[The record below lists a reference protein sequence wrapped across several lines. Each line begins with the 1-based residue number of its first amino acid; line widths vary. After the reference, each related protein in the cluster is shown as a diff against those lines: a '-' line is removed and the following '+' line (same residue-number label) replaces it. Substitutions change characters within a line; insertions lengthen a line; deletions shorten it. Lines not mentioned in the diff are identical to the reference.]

1 MLDSLDSLI
10 AAARAV
16 HFAATIVLFGQF
28 AFVLVVSPARQP
40 PPHFVRTMAWSLAL
54 ALASAL
60 AWLALEAAAMSGLPL
75 RDALSMETLAT
86 VAKETRFG
94 RVWLARMLLGV
105 ALILI
110 VVALRRPR
118 PDRSATLGLG
128 GTLATLLVVTPAGM
142 GHATVGRGVDELVHL
157 GVDAGHLLAAGLW
170 LGTLVPLL
178 GVLERSRRAGDMAS
192 VGLAAAAT
200 QRFSVLGIVSIALIL
215 ASGVANAC
223 YMVHSLAALADS
235 GYGRLLVTKVLL
247 FAAIVAIAAVN
258 RQRLTPR
265 LTNGAPGDAAAAL
278 RALNRNAL
286 LESLLGFAIIAIV
299 GWLGITMPPMHV
311 HAR

>member
-1 MLDSLDSLI
+1 MDASLDSLI

-40 PPHFVRTMAWSLAL
+40 PPHFVRTTAWSLAL
-54 ALASAL
+54 VLASAL
-60 AWLALEAAAMSGLPL
+60 AWLALEAVAMSGLPPGE
-75 RDALSMETLAT
+75 ALTIGT
-86 VAKETRFG
+86 VSTVVTQTRFG
-94 RVWLARMLLGV
+94 NVWLARMLLGI

-128 GTLATLLVVTPAGM
+128 ATLATVLMMTTAGM

-157 GVDAGHLLAAGLW
+157 GADAGHLLAAGLW
-170 LGTLVPLL
+170 LGTLVPLI

-200 QRFSVLGIVSIALIL
+200 QRFSVLGVVSIAIIL
-215 ASGVANAC
+215 ASGIANAC
-223 YMVHSLAALADS
+223 YMLHSFSALANS
-235 GYGRLLVTKVLL
+235 GYGGLLVTKVLL

-265 LTNGAPGDAAAAL
+265 LANGAPGDAAAAL
-278 RALNRNAL
+278 RALNRN
-286 LESLLGFAIIAIV
+286 
-299 GWLGITMPPMHV
+299 
-311 HAR
+311 